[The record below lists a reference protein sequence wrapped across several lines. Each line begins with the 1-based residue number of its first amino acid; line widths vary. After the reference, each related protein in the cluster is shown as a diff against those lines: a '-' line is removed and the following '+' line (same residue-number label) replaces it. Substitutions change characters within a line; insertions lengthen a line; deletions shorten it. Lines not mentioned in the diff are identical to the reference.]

1 MTTKIKLRRDN
12 SSVWQQHNPV
22 LSAGEPAYET
32 DTGKLKI
39 GNGNTPYNALKYIS
53 LTDGEQ
59 VAIAWGDIVGSIATN
74 QALTAALNSKEV
86 KKNRGVAGGYAPLD
100 ADAKVPALHLPK
112 LVTDPTTLPI
122 GQTNGI
128 APLDENKK
136 VPTEHLPAF
145 LTEEDKPKIGA
156 PDGLVQ
162 LVEGKIPTGYLPEK
176 QGGNGPQPETDTIPK
191 GVIVMWSGT
200 KETIPTGWGLCDGTN
215 GTPNLIDRF
224 VFGAVNAGATGGNN
238 NLTLTAVNIP
248 SHTHTTGSHTHT
260 FSGTTGSTA
269 HGHGIATTSGG
280 LNQPSGAM
288 PLSGVTSASTTNTY
302 KLLNSVIPTDSG
314 SHTHS
319 FSGTTAGASGT
330 TGSTGSGTAI
340 DNRPA
345 YYALAFIMKL

>member
-12 SSVWQQHNPV
+12 SSVWQQHNPI
-22 LSAGEPAYET
+22 LSEGEPAYET

-39 GNGNTPYNALKYIS
+39 GNGITNYNALKYIS

-59 VAIAWGDIVGSIATN
+59 RTIAWGDIVGSIATN

-86 KKNRGVAGGYAPLD
+86 KNNRGVADGYAPLD
-100 ADAKVPALHLPK
+100 ADAKVPARHLPK
-112 LVTDPTTLPI
+112 LITDTTTLPI
-122 GQTNGI
+122 GKANGI

-136 VPTEHLPAF
+136 VPTENLPSF

-162 LVEGKIPTGYLPEK
+162 LVGGKIPTGYLPEN
-176 QGGNGPQPETDTIPK
+176 QGGTGPQPETDSIPK

-215 GTPNLIDRF
+215 STPNLIDRF
-224 VFGAVNAGATGGNN
+224 ILGGTNAGATGGRNS
-238 NLTLTAVNIP
+238 LTLTADNLP
-248 SHTHTTGSHTHT
+248 SHTHATGSHTHT
-260 FSGTTGSTA
+260 FTGTTGSTA
-269 HGHGIATTSGG
+269 HGHGIALINRYLT
-280 LNQPSGAM
+280 QPSGAT
-288 PLSGVTSASTTNTY
+288 PLSEGTVAPKTNKY
-302 KLLNSVIPTDSG
+302 SILNNAMPPDSG
-314 SHTHS
+314 SHSHS
-319 FSGTTAGASGT
+319 FSGTTSGASGT
-330 TGSTGSGTAI
+330 TGSTGNGAAI